1 MTYLLGDKRMK
12 TKNKKSLASQDA
24 ATGAPAAGAL
34 TVGGGVKHAPSPFLH
49 RTLLYVMHLSFGFVS
64 RMWEMGIV
72 LLLAELTNNSLFFVS
87 LAGFLSTLS
96 QFLFMGIIGSWIDR
110 TDRLEA
116 VRLMLTFK
124 LSAISAA
131 YLLCALLSADA
142 GAVGIF
148 VFVLPLLAA
157 VASVSIAAVNQ
168 SIERDWIVVLSDN
181 DSEWLTTTNSTMTQI
196 DLFCATAA
204 PAITGILF
212 SFCSQAVAA
221 IVLLC
226 VNVAAT
232 FFLYRFMKHLYS
244 SWPGLASRSQLP
256 RVPLSSLPTSSAEE
270 DPAAAASEAKL
281 QALIARLGE
290 SEDME
295 LEIETAALEATAL
308 APTRPKT
315 FPLVYLYA
323 MYDAVLAA
331 TPLSVKMAAKGAVS
345 GLVEFSRSGV
355 AAPMLAYSL
364 LYCTVL
370 CYGDVMVV
378 YLRYSGVSD
387 YWIGVTRGLNA
398 VFGFI
403 GAVLFPR
410 VKERYGLR
418 SAGYKAVW
426 AETACVIIASSSFF
440 VFPPNAA
447 VVVLIIFVLFSRVG
461 LWCFDLVVKQLAQ
474 EGIQEANRGKVNG
487 TWGSLSALFECA
499 GYACALI
506 LPSPDTF
513 WILALISTGCVF
525 CASVIFAVSN
535 PSSNRPWQKAIFSPL
550 SANSAHD
557 SVLTTDGEL
566 ECAEDD
572 SDHGRRYKVETVK
585 FAPAVSPPVLESPSP
600 RRMPFRKAGRKE
612 SGPKLEGKMDA
623 DDDVVVNV
631 TLD

>member
-1 MTYLLGDKRMK
+1 MK
-12 TKNKKSLASQDA
+12 TKKKSLASQDA
-24 ATGAPAAGAL
+24 AAGSSAGAL
-34 TVGGGVKHAPSPFLH
+34 TVGGGVKHAPAPFLH
-49 RTLLYVMHLSFGFVS
+49 RTLLYVMHLCFGFVS

-96 QFLFMGIIGSWIDR
+96 QFLFMGLIGSWLDK
-110 TDRLEA
+110 TDRMEA
-116 VRLMLTFK
+116 VRLTLIFK

-131 YLLCALLSADA
+131 YLLCALFSADA

-148 VFVLPLLAA
+148 VFALPLLAA
-157 VASVSIAAVNQ
+157 VASVSIATINQ

-181 DSEWLTTTNSTMTQI
+181 DSVWLTTTNSTMTQI

-212 SFCSQAVAA
+212 SFCSHPVAA

-244 SWPGLASRSQLP
+244 SWPGLASRSQLL
-256 RVPLSSLPTSSAEE
+256 RVPLSSSSPANLAEE
-270 DPAAAASEAKL
+270 DPDPAAAASEAKL

-290 SEDME
+290 SED
-295 LEIETAALEATAL
+295 LEIEQETAALEATAL

-315 FPLVYLYA
+315 FPMVHLYA

-331 TPLSVKMAAKGAVS
+331 TPLSVKMAAHGAVS

-440 VFPPNAA
+440 LFPPNAA

-525 CASVIFAVSN
+525 CSSVIFAISN
-535 PSSNRPWQKAIFSPL
+535 PSSNRPWQKAVFSPL
-550 SANSAHD
+550 SASSAHD
-557 SVLTTDGEL
+557 SVLTTDGGL
-566 ECAEDD
+566 ECAEED
-572 SDHGRRYKVETVK
+572 SDHGGRYKVETVK
-585 FAPAVSPPVLESPSP
+585 FAPAVSPPALESPSSA
-600 RRMPFRKAGRKE
+600 RRMPFRKAGRKDSE
-612 SGPKLEGKMDA
+612 PKLEGKMDL
-623 DDDVVVNV
+623 DDDVVVTV